1 MIVIF
6 KWLIVMIVMRI
17 FRKDSLFQEVI
28 INRYIVLK
36 KLTQQKESIPSVS
49 QFYDYF
55 FSASHSATAVAS
67 SPWINL
73 GGIDPFPSI
82 IVCSISS

>member
-1 MIVIF
+1 MVNSNDI
-6 KWLIVMIVMRI
+6 W
-17 FRKDSLFQEVI
+17 DFQVFSEVI
-28 INRYIVLK
+28 KINRKITLK
-36 KLTQQKESIPSVS
+36 KLTQLEESIPLVS